1 MKAELIAAAAICA
14 AIVGIAAWG
23 NHHKN
28 AADELRG
35 ELAACALRAMNAEAA
50 IAKMEQEAQARSEA
64 AAKALEA
71 AQKDAD
77 KYRLRADKLLKQPAA
92 VPGDDCASAKV
103 RARAWLEGRK

>member
-1 MKAELIAAAAICA
+1 MKAELIAMLVICA
-14 AIVGIAAWG
+14 AIVGVAAWG

-28 AADELRG
+28 AAEELRG
-35 ELAACALRAMNAEAA
+35 ELAACALRAMNAEDAL
-50 IAKMEQEAQARSEA
+50 AKLEHESQARAEA

-77 KYRLRADKLLKQPAA
+77 KYRLRADRLLKQPAA

>member
-14 AIVGIAAWG
+14 AIIGISAWG

-35 ELAACALRAMNAEAA
+35 ELASCALRAMNAEAA
-50 IAKMEQEAQARSEA
+50 LAKMEQEAQARAEA

>member
-14 AIVGIAAWG
+14 AIVGLASWG

-35 ELAACALRAMNAEAA
+35 ELAECALRAMNAEAA
-50 IAKMEQEAQARSEA
+50 LAKMEQEAQARAEA

-77 KYRLRADKLLKQPAA
+77 KYRLRADKLLKQPPA

>member
-14 AIVGIAAWG
+14 AIIGISAWG

-28 AADELRG
+28 AAEELRG
-35 ELAACALRAMNAEAA
+35 ELSACALRAMNAEAA
-50 IAKMEQEAQARSEA
+50 LAKMEQEAQARADA
-64 AAKALEA
+64 AARALEA

>member
-1 MKAELIAAAAICA
+1 MKAELIAMLAIGA
-14 AIVGIAAWG
+14 GMLGVAAWG

-35 ELAACALRAMNAEAA
+35 ELAACALRAMNAEGAL
-50 IAKMEQEAQARSEA
+50 AKMEQEAQARAEA

-92 VPGDDCASAKV
+92 VPGDDCASARV

>member
-14 AIVGIAAWG
+14 ALVGVAAWG
-23 NHHKN
+23 NYHKN
-28 AADELRG
+28 AAEELRG

-50 IAKMEQEAQARSEA
+50 LAKMEQEAKARADA

-77 KYRLRADKLLKQPAA
+77 KYRLRADKLMKQPAA

-103 RARAWLEGRK
+103 RARKWLEGRK

>member
-14 AIVGIAAWG
+14 AIVGVSAWG

-50 IAKMEQEAQARSEA
+50 LAKMEQEAQARAEA

-77 KYRLRADKLLKQPAA
+77 KYRLRADKLMKQPPA

-103 RARAWLEGRK
+103 RARAWLEGRR

>member
-1 MKAELIAAAAICA
+1 MKAELIAAAAICV
-14 AIVGIAAWG
+14 AIVGLASWG

-28 AADELRG
+28 EADELRG

-50 IAKMEQEAQARSEA
+50 LAKMEQEAQARAES

-77 KYRLRADKLLKQPAA
+77 KYRLRADKLLRQPAA
-92 VPGDDCASAKV
+92 VPGDDCASARV
-103 RARAWLEGRK
+103 RARAWLVGRR

>member
-14 AIVGIAAWG
+14 AIFGVAAWG

-28 AADELRG
+28 AAEELRV
-35 ELAACALRAMNAEAA
+35 ELAACALRAMNAESALS
-50 IAKMEQEAQARSEA
+50 KMEQAAQARAEA

-77 KYRLRADKLLKQPAA
+77 KYRLRADKLMKQPAA